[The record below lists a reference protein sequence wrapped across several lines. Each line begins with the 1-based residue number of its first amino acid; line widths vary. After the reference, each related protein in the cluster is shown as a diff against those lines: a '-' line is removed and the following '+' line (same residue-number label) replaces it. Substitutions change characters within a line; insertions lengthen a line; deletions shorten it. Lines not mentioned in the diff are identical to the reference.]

1 MTAAV
6 GLPTLRLIRVAIGP
20 YKLSGIAPGTWREES
35 PAAIA
40 GHATRTIPLR

>member
-20 YKLSGIAPGTWREES
+20 LQLGALAPGAWRDLT
-35 PAAIA
+35 PAEQKA
-40 GHATRTIPLR
+40 LQLS